1 MSSGARCISP
11 RDTLQ
16 HRIGPVFPEIQGLM
30 THQTGSSTLTSGLD
44 RRARLSATVTHDIS
58 RRNGLITVSIELGHE
73 GAKMVQARLARYSM
87 GLRELLDESPRLLRF
102 MECHSPLAAMVIE
115 TSRSETHPE
124 AGFDGLWSSSLTDSS
139 LRGLPDQE
147 IVSMYE
153 RVVFARE
160 ILAVSALPMIMDGD
174 TGGTVEQF
182 MDTVRRTERSGIS
195 AIVIEDKVGTKQ
207 NSLLADSSVHVLA
220 DQDDFARKIQKG
232 VEAKAHPQFMIVAR
246 LEGLIVGLPVEEVL
260 QRAAAFV
267 AAGADALLVHSK
279 ARDPREVL
287 DVGRRL
293 RETHPDIPLIA
304 VPTTY
309 PSVTDEE
316 LREAGFRIVIYANH
330 MLRASVR
337 AMAQVSTAILTGAT
351 LEAAEPFCA
360 PVEDL
365 LALSVGGTSR

>member
-1 MSSGARCISP
+1 MQNA
-11 RDTLQ
+11 
-16 HRIGPVFPEIQGLM
+16 
-30 THQTGSSTLTSGLD
+30 LTPSHL
-44 RRARLSATVTHDIS
+44 R
-58 RRNGLITVSIELGHE
+58 
-73 GAKMVQARLARYSM
+73 
-87 GLRELLDESPRLLRF
+87 GLRALLDDSPRLLRF

-115 TSRSETHPE
+115 TSASREHP
-124 AGFDGLWSSSLTDSS
+124 ANGFDGLWSSSLTDSS

-195 AIVIEDKVGTKQ
+195 AIVIEDKVGAKQ

-220 DQDDFARKIQKG
+220 AEDEFARKIEKG
-232 VEAKAHPQFMIVAR
+232 VEAKVHPDFMIVAR
-246 LEGLIVGLPVEEVL
+246 LEGLIVGLPVEEIL
-260 QRAAAFV
+260 RRAASFV

-279 ARDPREVL
+279 ARHPQEVL
-287 DVGRRL
+287 EVGRL
-293 RETHPDIPLIA
+293 LHQAHPAIPLIA

-309 PSVTDEE
+309 PSVTDAE
-316 LREAGFRIVIYANH
+316 LRAAGFRIVIYANH

-337 AMAQVSTAILTGAT
+337 AMTEVSAAILSGST

-365 LALSVGGTSR
+365 LALNFGGTRP